1 MESTIIRYE
10 YRPRITFEK
19 CGLDVERNFL
29 QAPTCECG
37 CGTKTNLVLNTDDDV
52 LDFCG
57 CMCTDNEC
65 CQCAVFAIT
74 KENKLLGAVKC
85 GEDNIQLI
93 QSTTNTFD
101 LKDIGFMAEQLEL
114 HCYGL
119 LNWKKDNLWEI
130 VEK

>member
-1 MESTIIRYE
+1 MKSTIIRYE

-19 CGLDVERNFL
+19 CGLDVEHNFL
-29 QAPTCECG
+29 QTPTCECG
-37 CGTKTNLVLNTDDDV
+37 CGGKANLVLNTDDDV

-57 CMCTDNEC
+57 CMCADNEC
-65 CQCAVFAIT
+65 CQCAVFSIT

-85 GEDNIQLI
+85 DEDHIQLI

-101 LKDIGFMAEQLEL
+101 LKDIGFMAEQLGL

-119 LNWKKDNLWEI
+119 LNWKKNNLWEI

>member
-1 MESTIIRYE
+1 MSLRRYCRMKVLMESTIIRYE

-37 CGTKTNLVLNTDDDV
+37 CGTKANLVLNTDDDV

-57 CMCTDNEC
+57 CMCADNEC

-101 LKDIGFMAEQLEL
+101 LKDIGLMAE
-114 HCYGL
+114 
-119 LNWKKDNLWEI
+119 
-130 VEK
+130 